1 MNIFRKKSLKK
12 IAVSSVLLALVV
24 NIIISPLSVF
34 AGDHLGEL
42 EEIVTTINEAISE
55 SNSLNDAKKDTCEN
69 EKYCLKAVDEIDAAI
84 TNINSELTTI
94 LNGVSLKKL
103 VSDTNTTITNYDK
116 LSSEAKN
123 TVITYNNATEIK
135 EEFVTKEASCS
146 VTDEEENPILDK
158 ETCEAHEGTWEE
170 EETDF
175 VLITVNEIENMFLAL
190 LNKVKVK
197 TAPYDSLENYN
208 ETYAAKVDALREAD
222 KSKAVESKAAELS
235 KIANANQELTTL
247 KSQETAFN
255 EENPDFK
262 LSEATEESLN
272 SYLALQKDAYNFSD
286 KIKTVKDSYDSFMN
300 NETYSYAYQDEWET
314 FTSDLKESYNSFVED
329 SKDYENKQAIN
340 DKINS
345 ATDIDNLTGIEQ
357 TKSFLESFK
366 ANLKSNYKMVS
377 EENIKK
383 IDKKLLNTYYVLKSS
398 NNNIIINHTDRTI
411 EIMVP
416 KLSTDEV
423 LNGLDTDFKDNIVF
437 SNTVNGTDT
446 ENNSV
451 KIVKTGSEL
460 EIKDDNGSS
469 VGKYTIVVNGDITSD
484 SNVDGNDLQELEN
497 LVLGNKTESDFSNTK
512 LMAADY
518 NNDNSYN
525 IVDIVM
531 MYQSISST
539 DSGVEG

>member
-12 IAVSSVLLALVV
+12 IAVSSILLALVV
-24 NIIISPLSVF
+24 NIIISPFSVF

-42 EEIVTTINEAISE
+42 EEIVTTINGAISE

-69 EKYCLKAVDEIDAAI
+69 EKYCLKAVDEIKTEI
-84 TNINSELTTI
+84 TDISSDLTTI

-158 ETCEAHEGTWEE
+158 ETCEAHEGTWED

-175 VLITVNEIENMFLAL
+175 VTVTVNEIENMFIAL

-208 ETYAAKVDALREAD
+208 ETYATKVETLREAD
-222 KSKAVESKAAELS
+222 KSKAVESKATELS
-235 KIANANQELTTL
+235 RISNANQELTNL
-247 KSQETAFN
+247 KSQENAFN
-255 EENPDFK
+255 DANPDFK
-262 LSEATEESLN
+262 LSDATEETLS

-286 KIKTVKDSYDSFMN
+286 KVKNVKDSYSSFIN

-314 FTSDLKESYNSFVED
+314 FTSDLTESYNSFVEAA
-329 SKDYENKQAIN
+329 KDYENKQAIN

-366 ANLKSNYKMVS
+366 EDLKSNYKMVS

-383 IDKKLLNTYYVLKSS
+383 IDKKLLNTYYVLTSS
-398 NNNIIINHTDRTI
+398 SNNIIINHTDRTI
-411 EIMVP
+411 EIMIP
-416 KLSTDEV
+416 KLSTI
-423 LNGLDTDFKDNIVF
+423 L
-437 SNTVNGTDT
+437 
-446 ENNSV
+446 
-451 KIVKTGSEL
+451 
-460 EIKDDNGSS
+460 
-469 VGKYTIVVNGDITSD
+469 
-484 SNVDGNDLQELEN
+484 
-497 LVLGNKTESDFSNTK
+497 
-512 LMAADY
+512 
-518 NNDNSYN
+518 
-525 IVDIVM
+525 
-531 MYQSISST
+531 
-539 DSGVEG
+539 